1 MDLAYPLRSVV
12 PSLDG
17 VALEILASTE
27 SALRISEIR
36 ARGDAG
42 SHTGLL
48 KVLRRLVEHGLVI
61 CEGEKHVLRY
71 RLNREHVLA
80 AGVLTLTGAQR
91 ELVNRVGEA
100 VFDLAPPPRAA
111 CLLAASNEMRPT
123 QCDQME
129 LLLVRPPAETSG
141 LDRWAAQIDD
151 LRSAVVAW
159 SGNPVMVT
167 VLAEKNLFEAVR
179 TCTPLRQRLLKTGT
193 VLLGADLVHR
203 AITRVHPTPAG
214 PPAPDRAVQGEV
226 RRPA

>member
-1 MDLAYPLRSVV
+1 MDLAHPLRSVV

-36 ARGDAG
+36 AQADAG

-48 KVLRRLVEHGLVI
+48 KVLCRLVEHGLVI
-61 CEGEKHVLRY
+61 CEGDKHVLTY

-80 AGVLTLTGAQR
+80 AGLLTLTGAQR

-100 VFDLAPPPRAA
+100 VLDLAPPPRAA
-111 CLLAASNEMRPT
+111 CLLAASKEMPPA

-129 LLLVRPPAETSG
+129 LLLVRPTADTIG
-141 LDRWAAQIDD
+141 LERWAAQIDD

-159 SGNPVMVT
+159 SGNPVLVT
-167 VLAEKNLFEAVR
+167 MLAEKNLFEAVR
-179 TCTPLRQRLLKTGT
+179 TCTPLRERVLKTGT
-193 VLLGADLVHR
+193 VLLGAELVHR
-203 AITRVHPTPAG
+203 AMTRVHPTPAG
-214 PPAPDRAVQGEV
+214 PSAPT
-226 RRPA
+226 